1 MKDLVLIS
9 IVLFLFSCKKSSD
22 LNTGNSSTTPVNN
35 TNNSSKN
42 IIGAKINDRQW
53 KSAAKTTSDSNTYL
67 AAINSGNLQIKTY
80 GTFTDASGTSTNDQL
95 GIYIGGVTDTG
106 TYTLS
111 MSNYIAYNQLS
122 ATPQYFSSQ
131 LANVGFVRITS
142 ITDTTI
148 SGTFE
153 CQVNNTA
160 DSGSIWIKEGT
171 FSNVMLQ

>member
-1 MKDLVLIS
+1 MKNLTLIS
-9 IVLFLFSCKKSSD
+9 IVLLAFSCKKSSN
-22 LNTGNSSTTPVNN
+22 LN
-35 TNNSSKN
+35 TNNSTTQVNNPNASSKN

-80 GTFTDASGTSTNDQL
+80 GTFTDATGTSANDQL
-95 GIYIGGVTDTG
+95 GIYISGVTDTG

-131 LANVGFVRITS
+131 LANIGFVRITS
-142 ITDTTI
+142 INDSTI
-148 SGTFE
+148 SGIFE

-160 DSGSIWIKEGT
+160 DSGSISIKEGT
-171 FSNVMLQ
+171 FTNIVLQ